1 MLLFA
6 FAKFQTYIY
15 IYIILLDIMLIH
27 HSSCVPCTLLFCMCV
42 IQLSNEVVIAI
53 KDACKG
59 ALSQLEENLI
69 GHHPESL
76 DEKNMPSGKKD
87 IHGSSQQA
95 DPMTKLKME
104 KEKVGEE
111 QVRHFPNIKNKN
123 IQLQCLSLTIGL
135 EINIQATRVMG
146 VVNNRNK

>member
-1 MLLFA
+1 M
-6 FAKFQTYIY
+6 
-15 IYIILLDIMLIH
+15 
-27 HSSCVPCTLLFCMCV
+27 
-42 IQLSNEVVIAI
+42 IAI

-87 IHGSSQQA
+87 NIHGSSQQA

-104 KEKVGEE
+104 KEKVGDE
-111 QVRHFPNIKNKN
+111 QVRHFPNNIKTQEYS
-123 IQLQCLSLTIGL
+123 IIIVSLACL
-135 EINIQATRVMG
+135 
-146 VVNNRNK
+146 

>member
-1 MLLFA
+1 
-6 FAKFQTYIY
+6 
-15 IYIILLDIMLIH
+15 
-27 HSSCVPCTLLFCMCV
+27 
-42 IQLSNEVVIAI
+42 VIAI

-95 DPMTKLKME
+95 DSMTKLKME
-104 KEKVGEE
+104 KKKVGEE
-111 QVRHFPNIKNKN
+111 QVRHFPDIKNKN
-123 IQLQCLSLTIGL
+123 IQL
-135 EINIQATRVMG
+135 
-146 VVNNRNK
+146 

>member
-1 MLLFA
+1 
-6 FAKFQTYIY
+6 
-15 IYIILLDIMLIH
+15 
-27 HSSCVPCTLLFCMCV
+27 
-42 IQLSNEVVIAI
+42 VIAI

-76 DEKNMPSGKKD
+76 DEKNTPSGKKD

-95 DPMTKLKME
+95 DLMTKLKME

-111 QVRHFPNIKNKN
+111 QVRHFPDIK
-123 IQLQCLSLTIGL
+123 T
-135 EINIQATRVMG
+135 
-146 VVNNRNK
+146 